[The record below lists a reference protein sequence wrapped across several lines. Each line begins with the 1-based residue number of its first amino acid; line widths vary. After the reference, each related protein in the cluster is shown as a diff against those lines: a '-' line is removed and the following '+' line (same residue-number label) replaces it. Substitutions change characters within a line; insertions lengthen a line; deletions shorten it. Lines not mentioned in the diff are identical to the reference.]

1 MAPKSPARPAD
12 GLDDLFDYSVDMQD
26 VFRDVDV
33 RMDFSNDQQAASLK
47 SKDDSLRLGIDEEIK
62 VVKKRQPVP
71 KLDENRLLSQ
81 AGIPKLRRLAKDRV
95 KLKGKNHEYSDLA
108 CLLNVYQLWLDDLY
122 PRAKF
127 ADGLAIIEKLGH
139 SKRIQI
145 MRREWINEGKPQER
159 LGDIST
165 QPDGRQATK
174 SGKELKKKSNG
185 MDGSNN
191 IEDSGLRRSST
202 PNDDDL
208 YVASPPRQQHV
219 TNQHSPRA
227 SISADIN
234 LDKVDENGV
243 PEDDLDA
250 LLADT
255 STDIQKQLSIDAASP
270 SRQKATLL
278 NEEIDFD
285 AEMEVMAEMD
295 ELW

>member
-71 KLDENRLLSQ
+71 KLDENRFT
-81 AGIPKLRRLAKDRV
+81 
-95 KLKGKNHEYSDLA
+95 